1 VLGIGFRSNREERS
15 LQLFWLR
22 DWSLEEFDSVAALQ
36 VIAQEI
42 VDDLATAFE
51 PLREIATEV
60 SSGSTP
66 LGLGW
71 RVDHDD
77 DRLALS

>member
-1 VLGIGFRSNREERS
+1 MKRGHSDLWV
-15 LQLFWLR
+15 
-22 DWSLEEFDSVAALQ
+22 SVELAR
-36 VIAQEI
+36 EI

-60 SSGSTP
+60 SSGSTM